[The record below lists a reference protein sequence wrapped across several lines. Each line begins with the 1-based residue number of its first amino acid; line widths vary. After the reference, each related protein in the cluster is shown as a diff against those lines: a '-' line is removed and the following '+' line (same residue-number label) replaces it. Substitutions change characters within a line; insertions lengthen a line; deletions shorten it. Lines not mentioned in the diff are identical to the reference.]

1 MKHFQ
6 LLILTLCCLMLNH
19 QTARADDPNTIVF
32 QETFDKTN
40 GTGGRDGKFTGNI
53 ASSNITY
60 DNSSCTASSCGGANL
75 CLKFGTSSNNGV
87 LTTPTISL
95 GGASHALLTFSAA
108 GWGDTKKNTLA
119 ITANDGFTLSG
130 DNTILE
136 LGNEEWNEY
145 TVLITV
151 TSGTDL
157 QLTFTGKR
165 GFLDDIVVRAIT
177 TVPAPTLTDG
187 FTFFPNTSEVTASK
201 SVMLTPVNY
210 TVAYYTTDGTI
221 PTKTNGIEATLTTPV
236 AIHGTTTVK
245 AVAYVGD
252 MQSQVVTKT
261 YTQGPTV
268 SSIAD
273 FRNLSDNAETRIF
286 FNDDENH
293 EARVLYYDESSH
305 QLFLRDKTEAL
316 CIDLGETAT
325 FNPTPQ
331 YNQHVAGWI
340 AGKKVDNNG
349 MLKLVATANTSTDY
363 LAIADPITE
372 AQTEPNAISI
382 GDINS
387 HMADWVTISEQ
398 RIGDDLAVT
407 DRFGTGSYEGAL
419 IDVSGIVIPDGGTA
433 QIAPISQNGIPA
445 VVYVIDEDQTFT
457 SPATD
462 IANTTVRLKR
472 TLSKDHW
479 NTFVAPFDIVDWDAN
494 IREYDNV
501 EGKTMLFKD
510 ATSIEAGKPYLVK
523 PNTEDI
529 INPMFNNVTLTAVPQ
544 TTITI
549 GDYSFVATYSPK
561 LLATDHSELFL
572 TTAGKLAYPASDV
585 TRTIKGMRAYLKVPA
600 NANAS
605 IFIEGESNLTGI
617 ADVRC
622 KTEDAKEFHDLQGR
636 KVARPA
642 KGLYIVNGKKIIIH

>member
-1 MKHFQ
+1 
-6 LLILTLCCLMLNH
+6 MLNH

-32 QETFDKTN
+32 LETFDKTN

-60 DNSSCTASSCGGANL
+60 DNSSCTASSCGGANQ

-201 SVMLTPVNY
+201 YVMLTPVNY

-273 FRNLSDNAETRIF
+273 FRNLSDNA
-286 FNDDENH
+286 
-293 EARVLYYDESSH
+293 
-305 QLFLRDKTEAL
+305 
-316 CIDLGETAT
+316 
-325 FNPTPQ
+325 
-331 YNQHVAGWI
+331 
-340 AGKKVDNNG
+340 
-349 MLKLVATANTSTDY
+349 
-363 LAIADPITE
+363 
-372 AQTEPNAISI
+372 
-382 GDINS
+382 
-387 HMADWVTISEQ
+387 
-398 RIGDDLAVT
+398 
-407 DRFGTGSYEGAL
+407 
-419 IDVSGIVIPDGGTA
+419 
-433 QIAPISQNGIPA
+433 
-445 VVYVIDEDQTFT
+445 
-457 SPATD
+457 
-462 IANTTVRLKR
+462 
-472 TLSKDHW
+472 
-479 NTFVAPFDIVDWDAN
+479 
-494 IREYDNV
+494 
-501 EGKTMLFKD
+501 
-510 ATSIEAGKPYLVK
+510 
-523 PNTEDI
+523 
-529 INPMFNNVTLTAVPQ
+529 
-544 TTITI
+544 
-549 GDYSFVATYSPK
+549 
-561 LLATDHSELFL
+561 
-572 TTAGKLAYPASDV
+572 
-585 TRTIKGMRAYLKVPA
+585 
-600 NANAS
+600 
-605 IFIEGESNLTGI
+605 
-617 ADVRC
+617 
-622 KTEDAKEFHDLQGR
+622 
-636 KVARPA
+636 
-642 KGLYIVNGKKIIIH
+642 